1 MDITTYYAIF
11 SGALIG
17 LPMIVWAVR
26 CICSLAQKARKCSP
40 GLYEYVSISKNIT
53 LLEAF
58 LMFAVLTANVL
69 CIIVDVHSAQVLMY
83 RSGLMSSINFAFL
96 TFGYHMGSLYK
107 SSGLLLSDY
116 DRIHYWA
123 AAISITEALV
133 HSVIAIILKM
143 WKTDIVSQIGTWTVC
158 HIPCRSCILTSTT
171 GILNH
176 HHRALISI
184 CNSYW
189 SLL

>member
-1 MDITTYYAIF
+1 MDFTRWYAIF
-11 SGALIG
+11 SGALIA
-17 LPMIVWAVR
+17 LPMIVVAIK
-26 CICSLAQKARKCSP
+26 CTSSLIQKCFPRLC
-40 GLYEYVSISKNIT
+40 EYVSVLKNIT

-58 LMFAVLTANVL
+58 LMLAVFIANGL
-69 CIIVDVHSAQVLMY
+69 CITVKVHSAQMLMY
-83 RSGLMSSINFAFL
+83 RSGVVSSINFAFL
-96 TFGYHMGSLYK
+96 SFGYHMGSLYK

-133 HSVIAIILKM
+133 HSVVAITLKM
-143 WKTDIVSQIGTWTVC
+143 WKTDIVSQIATWTVC
-158 HIPCRSCILTSTT
+158 PIPCRNYNLTSTK

-176 HHRALISI
+176 HHCALISNG
-184 CNSYW
+184 NSDW